1 MPLVLRCLLLI
12 FLGFSA
18 LPARAEDRAPVDLAL
33 VLAADCSGSV
43 TTQGYRLQQQGYA
56 DAFRDP
62 RVIRAILSGLHG
74 GIAVTYFQWSGPA
87 LQNQIVTWTILRSP
101 ADIAAFA
108 DKLAGAPRTIFGGGT
123 SVSGAID
130 FGRHLIGQLP
140 VEAMRLVIDV
150 SGDGRT
156 NNGRPAPPARDE
168 AVAAGITINGLPILN
183 QEPDIDRYYQDEV
196 IGGPGAFMIPAR
208 DFDAFGEAVRQKLI
222 LEIAAL
228 K

>member
-1 MPLVLRCLLLI
+1 MPLVLRCFLLI
-12 FLGFSA
+12 FLGLFS
-18 LPARAEDRAPVDLAL
+18 LGARAEDRGAVDLAL

-43 TTQGYRLQQQGYA
+43 TSHGYRLQQQGYA

-62 RVIRAILSGLHG
+62 KVIKAILSGMHG

-87 LQNQIVTWTILRSP
+87 LQNQMVQWTVLRSQ
-101 ADIAAFA
+101 ADILAFA
-108 DKLAGAPRTIFGGGT
+108 DARAKAPRTIFGGGT

-130 FGRHLIGQLP
+130 YGKHLMGQVP
-140 VEAMRLVIDV
+140 VEAVRRVIDI

-183 QEPDIDRYYQDEV
+183 QEHDIDRYYQNEV

-208 DFDAFGEAVRQKLI
+208 DFDAFGEAIRQKLI

>member
-1 MPLVLRCLLLI
+1 MPLVLRCFVLFFLTI
-12 FLGFSA
+12 FSISV
-18 LPARAEDRAPVDLAL
+18 RAEDRGPVDLAL

-43 TTQGYRLQQQGYA
+43 TAHGYRLQQQGYA

-62 RVIRAILSGLHG
+62 RVVKAILSGLHG

-87 LQNQIVTWTILRSP
+87 LQNQIVAWTVLRSV
-101 ADIAAFA
+101 ADIQAFA
-108 DKLAGAPRTIFGGGT
+108 DALLRAPRTIFGGGT

-130 FGRHLIGQLP
+130 FGKHLLGQLP
-140 VEAMRLVIDV
+140 VEPARRVIDV

-183 QEPDIDRYYQDEV
+183 QESDIDRYYQDEV

-208 DFDAFGEAVRQKLI
+208 DFEAFGEAIRQKLI
-222 LEIAAL
+222 LEIASL

>member
-1 MPLVLRCLLLI
+1 MPLVLRILTLV
-12 FLGFSA
+12 FLGVFS
-18 LPARAEDRAPVDLAL
+18 PNARAADTAPVDLAL

-43 TTQGYRLQQQGYA
+43 TAHGYRLQQQGYA

-62 RVIRAILSGLHG
+62 KVIKAILSGMHG

-87 LQNQIVTWTILRSP
+87 LQNQLAAWTVLRSQD
-101 ADIAAFA
+101 DITAFA
-108 DKLAGAPRTIFGGGT
+108 DVLAKAPRTIFGGGT

-130 FGRHLIGQLP
+130 FGKHLLGQVP
-140 VEAMRLVIDV
+140 VEAMRQVIDI

-156 NNGRPAPPARDE
+156 NNGRPAAPARDE

-183 QEPDIDRYYQDEV
+183 QESDIDRYYQNEV
-196 IGGPGAFMIPAR
+196 IGGPRAFMIPAR
-208 DFDAFGEAVRQKLI
+208 DFEAFGEAIRQKLI

>member
-1 MPLVLRCLLLI
+1 MPLVLRCFLLI
-12 FLGFSA
+12 FLGFFAIS
-18 LPARAEDRAPVDLAL
+18 ARAEDHGPVDLAL

-43 TTQGYRLQQQGYA
+43 TSQGYRLQQQGYA

-62 RVIRAILSGLHG
+62 KVIKAILSGMHG

-87 LQNQIVTWTILRSP
+87 LQNQLVGWTILRSQ

-108 DKLAGAPRTIFGGGT
+108 DRLAQAPRTIFGGGT

-130 FGRHLIGQLP
+130 FGRELLGEVP
-140 VEAMRLVIDV
+140 VETVRRVIDI

-168 AVAAGITINGLPILN
+168 AVGAGITINGLPILN
-183 QEPDIDRYYQDEV
+183 QESDIDRYYQDEV

-208 DFDAFGEAVRQKLI
+208 DFDAFGEAIRQKLI

>member
-1 MPLVLRCLLLI
+1 LI
-12 FLGFSA
+12 FLSLFGLSA
-18 LPARAEDRAPVDLAL
+18 RTEDRAPVDLAL

-43 TTQGYRLQQQGYA
+43 TAHGYRLQQQGYA

-62 RVIRAILSGLHG
+62 KVVKAILSGLHG

-87 LQNQIVTWTILRSP
+87 LQNQMVTWTVLRSQ
-101 ADIAAFA
+101 ADILAFA
-108 DKLAGAPRTIFGGGT
+108 DLLAKAPRTIYGGGT

-130 FGRHLIGQLP
+130 FGRHLLGQVP

-208 DFDAFGEAVRQKLI
+208 DFEAFGEAIRQKLI